1 MALSDLAVYSEYVYT
16 SFTEVLRQNIN
27 LFNAASN
34 NTILLRSAAHVG
46 DFSDEVFWAKV
57 DGLVRSRNP
66 YSDGNVS
73 EKQLRQLVDTMVKI
87 ARGTPP
93 VRIDPG
99 MLKWIQR
106 SPEEAGAVLGRQ
118 LAVDTLA
125 DMVNTAIGAGVAALE
140 QIPAVYLD
148 RTAETNPK
156 MTFAAFNDGQAK
168 FGDAS
173 GLIAAWIMHSKPLF
187 DIYGQALTNSEQL
200 FQYGNVQVRRDPFG
214 RMMIVTDSPNLVE
227 LNTVP
232 NPDVNE
238 YFSLGLTQNAIV
250 VDQNNDFT
258 ANEETKNG
266 GENIRKTYQAEWSYE
281 LGIKGFAWDKTNG
294 GKAPNDAAIFSSG
307 SWDRTVT
314 SHKDLAGVLMRT
326 R

>member
-1 MALSDLAVYSEYVYT
+1 MALSDLAVYSEFVYT
-16 SFTEVLRQNIN
+16 TFTEVLRQNVA
-27 LFNAASN
+27 LFNSASN
-34 NTILLRSAAHVG
+34 NTILLRSASHVG

-66 YSDGNVS
+66 YTNGAVS
-73 EKQLRQLVDTMVKI
+73 EKNLAQLTDTMVKI

-125 DMVNTAIGAGVAALE
+125 DMVNTALGAGVAALE

-148 RTAETNPK
+148 ITGETVK
-156 MTFAAFNDGQAK
+156 TMTFGTFNTGQAK

-173 GLIAAWIMHSKPLF
+173 SQIAAWVMHSKPMF
-187 DIYGQALTNSEQL
+187 DIYTQALANSEQL

-214 RMMIVTDSPNLVE
+214 RTMIVTDSPALTEINV
-227 LNTVP
+227 VP
-232 NPDVNE
+232 DPDVAE
-238 YFSLGLTQNAIV
+238 YFTLGLTQNAIV
-250 VDQNNDFT
+250 VDQNGDFT

-266 GENIRKTYQAEWSYE
+266 NENIVKTYQAEWSYE
-281 LGIKGFAWDKTNG
+281 LGVKGFAWDKVNG

-307 SWDRTVT
+307 SWDRTAT
-314 SHKDLAGVLMRT
+314 SHKDLAGVLVRT